1 MNNFE
6 STGWPNLE
14 RQLHTTGLVGCGDRL
29 FAVLSRPRS
38 AGHAPLR
45 TYIEKFRYLANS
57 DTNTGCE
64 PNEFDKITVVDND
77 TMLMDDPDLDEISDF
92 SQNTRENT
100 GEFGVPTMFETSVS
114 RVSHGDFP
122 LQIEHKQSMHRETDW

>member
-1 MNNFE
+1 MVMDNFE

-14 RQLHTTGLVGCGDRL
+14 PQLHTAALVGCGDRL
-29 FAVLSRPRS
+29 FAVLSRPKS
-38 AGHAPLR
+38 AGHVPLR
-45 TYIEKFRYLANS
+45 TCIEKFDYLAKS
-57 DTNTGCE
+57 DANTGYE
-64 PNEFDKITVVDND
+64 PDEFDKITVVNND

-92 SQNTRENT
+92 SKNSRENT

-122 LQIEHKQSMHRETDW
+122 LRK